1 VDGNIN
7 FSPVE
12 LSIFPVMLPEISV
25 YRGRSV
31 ASASQRKATH
41 THRRRAAA
49 RGLVRVEVQAPRRDA
64 GLIRAL
70 AERLRDR
77 PERAEPIRSALASAL
92 TRQNVKTAFEIFG
105 SELSDDAFAGIFD
118 QPRQKAWRK
127 VDL

>member
-1 VDGNIN
+1 
-7 FSPVE
+7 
-12 LSIFPVMLPEISV
+12 
-25 YRGRSV
+25 
-31 ASASQRKATH
+31 
-41 THRRRAAA
+41 
-49 RGLVRVEVQAPRRDA
+49 VRVEVQAPRRDA